1 MIGYNTVIGKT
12 IKLSEGPKVM
22 KNVTVVS
29 QTLKQ
34 QKGRRLAST
43 TRRDEKISVKR
54 PSQLAE

>member
-34 QKGRRLAST
+34 QKGEDLLQ
-43 TRRDEKISVKR
+43 
-54 PSQLAE
+54 PSEEMKKFQ